1 MSPRTLAIGCLVIA
15 CLVVGSQAACSFDPT
30 KVTNGNVTVPGAKL
44 LFTVMANGTR
54 EFNCST
60 GKPVDTGRG
69 TANYTGSGYTGY
81 FYYNA
86 SGVPINLLKNSMGS
100 TKYVS
105 APVSTFSFAPAPNG
119 ALGWLRGPISST
131 EGPGPMADFV
141 TRTNTTG
148 GTLSSCPSGQ
158 KLVNVSHVS
167 WFIVSQLYWC
177 WLAVSYRNHSN
188 MFVP

>member
-1 MSPRTLAIGCLVIA
+1 MSPRTLAIGCLAIA
-15 CLVVGSQAACSFDPT
+15 CLVVGAQAACSFAPT

-54 EFNCST
+54 QFNCST

-86 SGVPINLLKNSMGS
+86 SGVPINVLKNSKGT

-119 ALGWLRGPISST
+119 ALGWLRGPIASSK
-131 EGPGPMADFV
+131 GPGPKAAFL

-148 GTLSSCPSGQ
+148 GTLASCPSG
-158 KLVNVSHVS
+158 KKTVYVGNDSLFS
-167 WFIVSQLYWC
+167 
-177 WLAVSYRNHSN
+177 
-188 MFVP
+188 FV